1 MEIGTVW
8 ISGLLEMDVDAVL
21 DVLDHCIDPSS
32 DGLAVLCACYF
43 VGEGVAVFG
52 LQDSIERSL

>member
-1 MEIGTVW
+1 MNWRSALFG
-8 ISGLLEMDVDAVL
+8 SGLLEMDVDAVL

-32 DGLAVLCACYF
+32 DGHLCFAPVT
-43 VGEGVAVFG
+43 VGEGVAVG